1 MEPMAL
7 AGLPADILLYN
18 HQLYINISM
27 FLFFSF
33 IVLLNIVRTR
43 VPSIE
48 SQEIGENERFGP

>member
-1 MEPMAL
+1 MAL